1 MSTAEKSGSPRVEI
15 LIVEDSPTQAQKLQY
30 ILEQKGYP
38 ITLAAN
44 GVLALA
50 AARQDKPTLII
61 SDVVMPE
68 MDGYELCRQV
78 KSDPDL
84 ADVPVILVTTLSD
97 PRDVI
102 LGLECRAD
110 NFILKPYDERYLL
123 GRVQFV
129 LINRE
134 MRQTDQPG
142 MGLEIYFE
150 GQRHFITAD
159 RLQILNLLLSTYEAA
174 MRRNRELS
182 LAQDALQRTNS
193 ELLQRTAE
201 LEAANKD
208 LEAFSYSVSHD
219 LRGPLRAINGF
230 SAILLEDHAAEL
242 SPDARQLLTTVI
254 DAAKQMNALIED
266 LLRFSRLGTQSLS
279 KKPVNIANLVHEV
292 LDELGRDREG
302 RQIEIQLG
310 DLPDCVGDHA
320 LIKQLFVNLL
330 SNAFKFTGHRER
342 AVIEIGCA
350 EDHGSNVYFV
360 RDNGAGFDVS
370 KARQLFGV
378 FQRFHSQHEF
388 EGTGVGLSI
397 VQRIVVRHG
406 GRIWAEAEVEK
417 GAVFH
422 FILN

>member
-38 ITLAAN
+38 VTLAAN

-50 AARQDKPTLII
+50 AARQNKPTLII

-150 GQRHFITAD
+150 GQRHFITAN

-174 MRRNRELS
+174 MRRNTELS
-182 LAQDALQRTNS
+182 LAQDSLQRTNS
-193 ELLQRTAE
+193 DLLQRTAE

-208 LEAFSYSVSHD
+208 LEAFSHSVSHD

-254 DAAKQMNALIED
+254 DTAKQMNALIED

-330 SNAFKFTGHRER
+330 SNAFKFTGHREK

-378 FQRFHSQHEF
+378 FQRFHSQHDF

>member
-38 ITLAAN
+38 VTLAAN

-50 AARQDKPTLII
+50 AARQNKPTLII

-182 LAQDALQRTNS
+182 LAQDALQQTNS

-254 DAAKQMNALIED
+254 DTAKQMNALIED

-279 KKPVNIANLVHEV
+279 KRPVNIANLVHEV

-320 LIKQLFVNLL
+320 LIKQVFVNLL
-330 SNAFKFTGHRER
+330 SNAFKFTGHREK
-342 AVIEIGCA
+342 AMIEIGCA

-422 FILN
+422 FILS

>member
-1 MSTAEKSGSPRVEI
+1 MSTAEKSGSPKVEI
-15 LIVEDSPTQAQKLQY
+15 LIVEDSPTQAQKLQH

-38 ITLAAN
+38 VTLAAN

-50 AARQDKPTLII
+50 AARKDKPTLII

-110 NFILKPYDERYLL
+110 NFILKPYDERYLV

-279 KKPVNIANLVHEV
+279 KKPVNIASLVHEV

>member
-38 ITLAAN
+38 VTLAAN

-50 AARQDKPTLII
+50 AARQNKPTLII

-201 LEAANKD
+201 LEAANRD

-254 DAAKQMNALIED
+254 DTAKQMNALIED

-330 SNAFKFTGHRER
+330 SNAFKFTGHREK

-378 FQRFHSQHEF
+378 FQRFHSQHDF

>member
-1 MSTAEKSGSPRVEI
+1 MSTAGRSGSPRVEI
-15 LIVEDSPTQAQKLQY
+15 LIVEDSPTQAQKLRY
-30 ILEQKGYP
+30 ILEQQGYP
-38 ITLAAN
+38 VTVADN
-44 GVLALA
+44 GALALA
-50 AARQDKPTLII
+50 AARQQKPTLII

-254 DAAKQMNALIED
+254 DTAKQMNALIED

-320 LIKQLFVNLL
+320 LIKQVFVNLL
-330 SNAFKFTGHRER
+330 SNAFKFTGHREK

>member
-30 ILEQKGYP
+30 ILDQKGYP
-38 ITLAAN
+38 VTLAAN

-50 AARQDKPTLII
+50 AARQNKPTLII
-61 SDVVMPE
+61 SDVMMPE

-254 DAAKQMNALIED
+254 DTAKQMNALIED

-330 SNAFKFTGHRER
+330 SNAFKFTGHREK

-350 EDHGSNVYFV
+350 EDHGSNIYFV

>member
-38 ITLAAN
+38 VTLAAN
-44 GVLALA
+44 GVLALV

-97 PRDVI
+97 PQDVI
-102 LGLECRAD
+102 RGLECRAD

-254 DAAKQMNALIED
+254 DTAKQMNALIED

-292 LDELGRDREG
+292 LDELGRDRKG

-330 SNAFKFTGHRER
+330 SNAFKFTGHREK

-378 FQRFHSQHEF
+378 FQRGHSY
-388 EGTGVGLSI
+388 
-397 VQRIVVRHG
+397 
-406 GRIWAEAEVEK
+406 
-417 GAVFH
+417 
-422 FILN
+422 

>member
-38 ITLAAN
+38 VTLAAN

-50 AARQDKPTLII
+50 AARQNKPTLII

-254 DAAKQMNALIED
+254 DTAKQMNALIED

-330 SNAFKFTGHRER
+330 SNAFKFTGHREK

-360 RDNGAGFDVS
+360 RNSRSSRRTHLG
-370 KARQLFGV
+370 
-378 FQRFHSQHEF
+378 
-388 EGTGVGLSI
+388 
-397 VQRIVVRHG
+397 
-406 GRIWAEAEVEK
+406 
-417 GAVFH
+417 
-422 FILN
+422 

>member
-38 ITLAAN
+38 VTLAAN

-50 AARQDKPTLII
+50 AARQNKPTLII

-97 PRDVI
+97 PQDVI
-102 LGLECRAD
+102 RGLECRAD

-254 DAAKQMNALIED
+254 DTAKQMNALIED

-330 SNAFKFTGHRER
+330 SNAFKFTGHREK

>member
-38 ITLAAN
+38 VTLAAN

-50 AARQDKPTLII
+50 AARQNKPTLII

-254 DAAKQMNALIED
+254 DTAKQMNALIED

-330 SNAFKFTGHRER
+330 SNAFKFTGHREK

>member
-38 ITLAAN
+38 VTLAAN

-50 AARQDKPTLII
+50 AARQNKPTLII

-97 PRDVI
+97 PGDVI
-102 LGLECRAD
+102 RGLECRAD

-142 MGLEIYFE
+142 MSLEIYFE

-254 DAAKQMNALIED
+254 DTAKQMNALIED

>member
-38 ITLAAN
+38 VTLAAN

-50 AARQDKPTLII
+50 AARQNKPTLII

-254 DAAKQMNALIED
+254 DTAKQMNALIED

-310 DLPDCVGDHA
+310 DLPDCFGDHT
-320 LIKQLFVNLL
+320 LIKQVFVNLL
-330 SNAFKFTGHRER
+330 SNAFKFTGHREK

>member
-38 ITLAAN
+38 VTLAAN

-50 AARQDKPTLII
+50 AARQNKPTLII

-102 LGLECRAD
+102 RGLECRAD

-254 DAAKQMNALIED
+254 DTAKQMNALIED

-330 SNAFKFTGHRER
+330 SNAFKFTGHREK

>member
-38 ITLAAN
+38 VTLAAN

-50 AARQDKPTLII
+50 AARQNKPTLII

-254 DAAKQMNALIED
+254 DTAKQMNALIED

-310 DLPDCVGDHA
+310 DLPDCGGDHA

>member
-38 ITLAAN
+38 VTLAAN

-50 AARQDKPTLII
+50 AARQNKPTLII

-254 DAAKQMNALIED
+254 DTAKQMNALIED

-320 LIKQLFVNLL
+320 LIKQVFVNLL
-330 SNAFKFTGHRER
+330 SNAFKFTGHREK

>member
-38 ITLAAN
+38 VTLAAN
-44 GVLALA
+44 GVLALV

-254 DAAKQMNALIED
+254 ETAKQMNALIED

-330 SNAFKFTGHRER
+330 SNAFKFTGHREK

-422 FILN
+422 FILS